1 MLTAR
6 YVPNPEERCTSFTM
20 TLPTKILRELDSMR
34 QDKDMSRSFYV
45 RKLIESDL
53 QKQKGRSLREVPA
66 TTASQA
72 GLQHPPPKGG

>member
-1 MLTAR
+1 
-6 YVPNPEERCTSFTM
+6 
-20 TLPTKILRELDSMR
+20 MR